1 MNEQLILPSAKY
13 KQKLGYMG
21 ISLFVV
27 VAVCIYLKYNPF
39 LIFADFTP
47 IQRLLGEMLP
57 PNFSLLWQPII
68 GKAIAQ
74 TASMAFLATFYGCLI
89 AFILAFLTAANTMP
103 LRFIRL
109 LVGGFLSL
117 LRIIPPLVC
126 ILIFIIAVGLGAFSG
141 MLALI
146 VITVGMFG
154 RLFTDII
161 ENTEHSAADAIYS
174 VGASRLQVIRYAIL
188 PQIIPSFIANCLY
201 AFDVNIRVAI
211 SLGIFGGGG
220 IGYELYMAM
229 QVLHYQDA
237 FALICLIIIMI
248 VLIEK
253 ASDYFRVMILGK
265 EKLR

>member
-1 MNEQLILPSAKY
+1 MNEQLILPSVKY
-13 KQKLGYMG
+13 KHKVGYLS

-27 VAVCIYLKYNPF
+27 VVVCIYLKYNPF

-57 PNFSLLWQPII
+57 PNFSLLWQSTI

-109 LVGGFLSL
+109 IVGGFLSL

-161 ENTEHSAADAIYS
+161 ENTEHSAADAVFS

-220 IGYELYMAM
+220 IGYELFMAM

-253 ASDYFRVMILGK
+253 VSDRLRVMILGK

>member
-1 MNEQLILPSAKY
+1 MNEQLMLPSAKY
-13 KQKLGYMG
+13 KQKVGYLGV
-21 ISLFVV
+21 SLFVV

-39 LIFADFTP
+39 LIFADFSP

-57 PNFSLLWQPII
+57 PNFSLLWQPTI

-89 AFILAFLTAANTMP
+89 AFILAFLTAINTMP
-103 LRFIRL
+103 LKFVRL
-109 LVGGFLSL
+109 ITGAFLSL
-117 LRIIPPLVC
+117 LRIVPPLVY
-126 ILIFIIAVGLGAFSG
+126 ILIFIIAVGLGSFSG

-146 VITVGMFG
+146 AITVGMFG

-161 ENTEHSAADAIYS
+161 ENAEHSAADAVFS
-174 VGASRLQVIRYAIL
+174 VGASRLQVIRYAVL

-220 IGYELYMAM
+220 IGYQLYMAM

-237 FALICLIIIMI
+237 LALICLIIVMI
-248 VLIEK
+248 ILIEK
-253 ASDYFRVMILGK
+253 ASDYLRIMILGK